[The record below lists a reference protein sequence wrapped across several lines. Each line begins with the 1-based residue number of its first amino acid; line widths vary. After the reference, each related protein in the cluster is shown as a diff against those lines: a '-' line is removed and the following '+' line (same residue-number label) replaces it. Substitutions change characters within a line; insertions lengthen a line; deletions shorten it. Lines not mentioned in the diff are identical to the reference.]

1 VALVQTQENPLMA
14 TETRS
19 STKPPLVPKS
29 ESFVEQ
35 ELAKVYR
42 RVRLRDLA
50 AAALGLGIGVL
61 AYALTVGLADRLWNL
76 PSSIRLAAWCV
87 FALGVAIYVGFAV
100 NRLCLR
106 RVNPLYLAWQLERTV
121 PDAKNSVINWLE
133 LRGEPLAPVIRGSLS
148 RHAARDLKEADPEKA
163 VNFRRILWLGGVAG
177 VLLLILLVWL
187 ATAPAQ
193 VLSLLQRALLP
204 FDLVRIAARTE
215 LTLVKPE
222 GGDVS
227 WPANQPVLIRVK
239 AQGYVPALNQADSL
253 KLHFRY
259 NPSEPFETRNL
270 EKDLDGTWKTVVLA
284 DQVRNGFYYKITGG
298 DARLPQ
304 DREYRVEVRPIPQV
318 ARFAVT
324 HHYRPYLYKEDKKQ
338 LFDRNTRLHLKEMRG
353 TETTLVVHATRP
365 LEKCQLELKYSAA
378 KTDLLA
384 GDKVPGDRAAW
395 QFQFV
400 LDRDAD
406 FRVLFKSTDGEDNTD
421 RETYR
426 IEVIPDKA
434 PEVIITQPKRD
445 VTLPANGTLQ
455 VDGFAADDHGVKSIE
470 LRLQVTKG
478 PTMPALMAKVFR
490 EGTNLEF
497 TKGKYLRKLDYSDY
511 VALDGLRTVSGEPFP
526 LAAGME
532 LEYWLEARDN
542 CDYPDKNGN
551 LGASIHY
558 KVTITDP
565 EKNQQKLAKDR
576 ADAEKKQK
584 DNQAKQ
590 DQMRDLQ
597 NKVDQGQQP
606 TEQEKKALSDQIE
619 QVAKAL
625 NQEEQ
630 QKDSKGQAK
639 GSDENK
645 GSAKNQEP
653 QDGSGQAGNDKEG
666 KPDQKDGAGQD
677 KGAGN
682 QGQGNES
689 GTGKD
694 NGGQQSNGSSTA
706 KDAGQ
711 AQNDKQA
718 QGSAKAGNN
727 DSKKGDSG
735 GQVKTGS
742 NDGTAQDKSPPM
754 GDKMDAASQKTNPGD
769 QPSVGEKQQIA
780 GEVKGPTTP
789 SKSPPKDA
797 TNSIGPEV
805 TSKSGEPAPKDLQAD
820 LKTPPPSSQDASN
833 AKSGDRQDAKL
844 EDVAKLKEQLGDLN
858 QNAEATSGLEKIGKE
873 ATDPKVQQ
881 AAKQALEDA
890 KATQD
895 QLTAGTKPAGQPGSK
910 DVPQGTG
917 KDEGQSVTKEGTPGG
932 AKAAKPDSPAG
943 TQKGSGGQGKNTD
956 NAKGKAKQ
964 PGSGTPGTN
973 NQGTVG
979 IDDPAGADKVN
990 ASAGARAGDLLLENL
1005 KKDID
1010 KLREKFSPKVMQRLG
1025 WTDQQREEFLR
1036 KLLTDAMLR
1045 EQQKVPG
1052 GKDKLP
1058 LAPAIKSLLPS
1069 TGPRQIASDADVN
1082 NQANPTQNYEA
1093 PPEVLEAQ
1101 RIFLNPPRPKKK

>member
-1 VALVQTQENPLMA
+1 MA
-14 TETRS
+14 TETRPAA
-19 STKPPLVPKS
+19 KPAPVPKS

-50 AAALGLGIGVL
+50 AAGLWLAIGVL
-61 AYALTVGLADRLWNL
+61 AYGLTVALADRLWDL
-76 PSSIRLAAWCV
+76 PNSARLAAWCV

-148 RHAARDLKEADPEKA
+148 RHAARDLKEADAEKA
-163 VNFRRILWLGGVAG
+163 VNFRAILWLGGVAG
-177 VLLLILLVWL
+177 VLLLIQLGWL
-187 ATAPAQ
+187 AAAPAQ

-215 LTLVKPE
+215 LTLEKPE

-239 AQGYVPALNQADSL
+239 AQGYVPALNQPDSL

-259 NPSEPFETRNL
+259 NSSEPFETRNL
-270 EKDLDGTWKTVVLA
+270 EKDVNGTWKTVVLA

-298 DARLPQ
+298 DARLPE
-304 DREYRVEVRPIPQV
+304 DREYRLEVRPIPQV

-324 HHYRPYLYKEDKKQ
+324 HHYRPYLCKEDKKQ

-353 TETTLVVHATRP
+353 TLTTLIVHATRP
-365 LEKCQLELKYSAA
+365 LKECQLELKYSAA
-378 KTDLLA
+378 KKDLLE
-384 GDKVPGDRAAW
+384 GEKVPGDSQAW
-395 QFQFV
+395 KFQFV

-406 FRVLFKSTDGEDNTD
+406 LRVLFTSTDKEANTD
-421 RETYR
+421 RESYR
-426 IEVIPDKA
+426 VEVIPDKA
-434 PEVIITQPKRD
+434 PLVTITQPKRD

-455 VDGFAADDHGVKSIE
+455 VDGFAVDDHGVKSMQ
-470 LRLQVTKG
+470 LRLEVIKG
-478 PTMPALMAKVFR
+478 PTMPALIAKVYR

-497 TKGKYLRKLDYSDY
+497 AKGKYLLKLDYSDY
-511 VALDGLRTVSGEPFP
+511 VALDSLRTVGGEPFP
-526 LAAGME
+526 LVAGME

-542 CDYPDKNGN
+542 CDYPDKDGN
-551 LGASIHY
+551 VGASIHY
-558 KVTITDP
+558 KVTITDT
-565 EKNQQKLAKDR
+565 EKNKDKVAKDR
-576 ADAEKKQK
+576 AAAEKKQQ

-606 TEQEKKALSDQIE
+606 SEQEKKALSEQIE
-619 QVAKAL
+619 QVSKAL

-630 QKDSKGQAK
+630 QQGSKGQAK
-639 GSDENK
+639 GSDDNK

-653 QDGSGQAGNDKEG
+653 QDGSGQAGNNKDGKPEG
-666 KPDQKDGAGQD
+666 KDDAGQD

-689 GTGKD
+689 GQGKD
-694 NGGQQSNGSSTA
+694 NGGQQSSGSSAA
-706 KDAGQ
+706 KDGGQ
-711 AQNDKQA
+711 GQNDK
-718 QGSAKAGNN
+718 QGSAKAGSN
-727 DSKKGDSG
+727 DSKTKPDSG
-735 GQVKTGS
+735 GQVKSGA
-742 NDGTAQDKSPPM
+742 NDSTAQDKGQPM
-754 GDKMDAASQKTNPGD
+754 GDKMDAASQKTGPGD
-769 QPSVGEKQQIA
+769 QPGVGEKQQIA

-789 SKSPPKDA
+789 GKSPPKDA
-797 TNSIGPEV
+797 TNSVGPEV
-805 TSKSGEPAPKDLQAD
+805 TSKGGEPAPKDMQGD
-820 LKTPPPSSQDASN
+820 LKAPPLPSQDASS

-844 EDVAKLKEQLGDLN
+844 EDVAKLKDQLGDLN
-858 QNAEATSGLEKIGKE
+858 QSGEAKSGLEKIGQE
-873 ATDPKVQQ
+873 AADPKVQQ

-890 KATQD
+890 KVKQD
-895 QLTAGTKPAGQPGSK
+895 QLAAGTKPAAQPSSK
-910 DVPQGTG
+910 DVPQGSG
-917 KDEGQSVTKEGTPGG
+917 KDGGQTATKEGAPGG
-932 AKAAKPDSPAG
+932 AKAGKPDSPPG
-943 TQKGSGGQGKNTD
+943 TQKGSGGQGKNSE
-956 NAKGKAKQ
+956 NPKGQAKK
-964 PGSGTPGTN
+964 PGSGSPGAN

-979 IDDPAGADKVN
+979 LDDPAGADKVD
-990 ASAGARAGDLLLENL
+990 ASASSRAGQMVLENL

-1025 WTDQQREEFLR
+1025 WTDDQREEFLH
-1036 KLLTDAMLR
+1036 KLLTDALLR
-1045 EQQKVPG
+1045 EKLKLIG
-1052 GKDKLP
+1052 GKDKP
-1058 LAPAIKSLLPS
+1058 ALAPAIKSLLPS
-1069 TGPRQIASDADVN
+1069 TGPRQIVSDADVN
-1082 NQANPTQNYEA
+1082 NQANPMQNYGA
-1093 PPEVLEAQ
+1093 PPELVETQ